1 MQPQALLDDLS
12 LVPADERRFDA
23 QCAARA
29 FFYRPVHRIH
39 EFLAAIG
46 VGVSGCII
54 MMCAVVDDTA
64 SLGKCDARRCR
75 KEQSVTERDIGRDRC
90 AVRTLQLLCIAFLG
104 DLFGRVGKQRAVAV
118 REHRGKVEGSA
129 LHTVVFED
137 LFRSLDLPDMFLTI
151 INGQR
156 ADVFSTVFLDSER
169 KTGRAVYAA
178 RAEHHSFFAHRLS
191 TFSG

>member
-1 MQPQALLDDLS
+1 M
-12 LVPADERRFDA
+12 
-23 QCAARA
+23 
-29 FFYRPVHRIH
+29 
-39 EFLAAIG
+39 
-46 VGVSGCII
+46 
-54 MMCAVVDDTA
+54 
-64 SLGKCDARRCR
+64 
-75 KEQSVTERDIGRDRC
+75 
-90 AVRTLQLLCIAFLG
+90 RTLHLLRIAFLRN
-104 DLFGRVGKQRAVAV
+104 LFGRVRKQRTVAI

-129 LHTVVFED
+129 LHAVVFED

-156 ADVFSTVFLDSER
+156 ADVFSAVFLDGEC